1 MKVSKRIYLKDLPI
15 GGGSAVSV
23 QTMTKLPTRDYP
35 ALVMQ
40 IRQLVAAGADVIRVS
55 VKFKDDIPSLARV
68 IREFEVPIVADIHF
82 NHRLA
87 IEAIK
92 AGCAGIRLNP
102 GNISQRRRIKEIL
115 KAVEDFNPS
124 LVIRVGIN
132 SGSLPNDLSD
142 MPAADAMVKAAQRY
156 ISLLEERGFF
166 NIKVSLKSSDVMT
179 TIRANELF
187 RSVSDYP
194 LHIGVTATGDME
206 SGIVK
211 SSIGIG
217 ALLSRGIGDTI
228 RVSLSGSP
236 VDEVMLGRSILRFL
250 GLGDGV
256 DIIACPTCGR
266 SYVDAKPLVRELKD
280 LVESFP
286 ERFSHISKIAVMGC
300 EVNGPG
306 EAMDADIGVACAKG
320 YAIIFRNGRA
330 LRRVKESDIMQ
341 ALLEEV
347 DALREVGS

>member
-1 MKVSKRIYLKDLPI
+1 MMLSRKIYLKNLPI
-15 GGGSAVSV
+15 GGGSAISV

-35 ALVMQ
+35 ALAMQ
-40 IRQLVAAGADVIRVS
+40 IRQLIVAGADVIRVS
-55 VKFKDDIPSLARV
+55 VKFNEDVPSLARV
-68 IREFEVPIVADIHF
+68 VKEFDVPIVADIHF
-82 NHRLA
+82 NYRLA

-102 GNISQRRRIKEIL
+102 GNISDGRRIKEIL

-132 SGSLPNDLSD
+132 SGSLPEGLAD

-156 ISLLEERGFF
+156 ISLLEDRGFF

-179 TIRANELF
+179 TIRANEMF
-187 RSVSDYP
+187 RNVSDYP

-217 ALLSRGIGDTI
+217 ALLSRGIGDTL
-228 RVSLSGSP
+228 RVSLSGP
-236 VDEVMLGRSILRFL
+236 PMEEVKLGRSILRFL
-250 GLGDGV
+250 GMGQGV

-266 SYVDAKPLVRELKD
+266 AYVDAKPLVQELKG
-280 LVESFP
+280 LVEEFP
-286 ERFSHISKIAVMGC
+286 DRFSHISRIAVMGC

-347 DALREVGS
+347 DALKEVKD